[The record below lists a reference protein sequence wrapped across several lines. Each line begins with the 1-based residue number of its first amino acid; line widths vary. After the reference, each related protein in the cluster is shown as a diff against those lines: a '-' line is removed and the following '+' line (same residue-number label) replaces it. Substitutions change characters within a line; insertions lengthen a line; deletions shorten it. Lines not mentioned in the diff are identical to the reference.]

1 MMGGV
6 FSNKQR
12 IRDETM
18 KGIVPVRGAVRNEK
32 RLSEGGTNQNIVH
45 KREGKWRRDIRCR

>member
-1 MMGGV
+1 MMGGI

-12 IRDETM
+12 IRDKAM

-32 RLSEGGTNQNIVH
+32 RLGKGGANQNIIH
-45 KREGKWRRDIRCR
+45 KCEGKRRRDIRRR

>member
-6 FSNKQR
+6 FGNKQR

-18 KGIVPVRGAVRNEK
+18 KGVVPVRGAVRNEK
-32 RLSEGGTNQNIVH
+32 RLSEGGANQNIVH
-45 KREGKWRRDIRCR
+45 EHKGKRRRDIRRR